1 MTAINRINPFMVL
14 CPMDVTP
21 LHQLDP
27 THRFT
32 DRTQDYVNHR
42 PSYPP
47 AAIAAILAGI
57 TPQTAA
63 DIGSGTGISTRL
75 LADRG
80 LQVWAVEP
88 NAAMGDS
95 AIAHPQITPWQGTA
109 EQTGLADQSMD
120 LVTAFQAFHW
130 FKHDQALPE
139 LRRILKPHGR
149 LAIVWND
156 RDRADPF
163 TQRYGEV
170 LQSVSNKPVGID
182 RLSDA
187 TPLRQ
192 DPKSF
197 TNIREITI
205 PHQQGLNLAGL
216 IGLAQSRSY
225 TPKSGEAQVQLV
237 DRLTALHREFANAEG
252 LTDLHY
258 NANVFL
264 AAPLPLLHVLN

>member
-1 MTAINRINPFMVL
+1 
-14 CPMDVTP
+14 MDITP

-42 PSYPP
+42 PSYPA
-47 AAIAAILAGI
+47 AAIDAILAGI
-57 TPQTAA
+57 TPQTVA
-63 DIGSGTGISTRL
+63 DIGAGTGISTRL
-75 LADRG
+75 LADRS

-88 NAAMGDS
+88 NAAMQNAAPD
-95 AIAHPQITPWQGTA
+95 HPHITRWQGTA

-130 FKHDQALPE
+130 FQHEVALPE
-139 LRRILKPHGR
+139 LHRILKPHGR

-156 RDRADPF
+156 RDRTDPF

-182 RLSDA
+182 RLADA

-192 DPKSF
+192 ATDHF
-197 TNIREITI
+197 TNIQAIVI
-205 PHQQGLNLAGL
+205 PHQQSLQIAGL
-216 IGLAQSRSY
+216 IGLANSRSY

-237 DRLTALHREFANAEG
+237 DRLTALHQEFANFEG
-252 LTDLHY
+252 IIDLHY
-258 NANVFL
+258 NTHIFL
-264 AAPLPLLHVLN
+264 AIAKPTIEG

>member
-1 MTAINRINPFMVL
+1 MRL
-14 CPMDVTP
+14 CPMDITP

-42 PSYPP
+42 PSYPT
-47 AAIAAILAGI
+47 AAIDAILAGI
-57 TPQTAA
+57 SPQTGA
-63 DIGSGTGISTRL
+63 DIGAGTGISTRL

-80 LQVWAVEP
+80 IQVWAVEP
-88 NAAMGDS
+88 NAAMGKS
-95 AIAHPQITPWQGTA
+95 AIAHPQITRWQGTA
-109 EQTGLADQSMD
+109 EQTGLANQSMD

-130 FKHDQALPE
+130 FEHAVAVPE
-139 LRRILKPHGR
+139 LHRILKPHGR

-163 TQRYGEV
+163 TRCYGEV

-192 DPKSF
+192 FPNHF
-197 TNIREITI
+197 TNIREISI
-205 PHQQGLNLAGL
+205 PHRQALNLAGL

-225 TPKSGEAQVQLV
+225 TPKSGEAQMQLV
-237 DRLTALHREFANAEG
+237 DRLTALHQAFADAEG
-252 LTDLHY
+252 LTHMHY
-258 NANVFL
+258 DTNIFL
-264 AAPLPLLHVLN
+264 ADST

>member
-1 MTAINRINPFMVL
+1 
-14 CPMDVTP
+14 MDITP

-42 PSYPP
+42 PSYPA
-47 AAIAAILAGI
+47 AAIDAILAGI

-88 NAAMGDS
+88 NAAMRNS
-95 AIAHPQITPWQGTA
+95 ASDHPNITRWQGTA
-109 EQTGLADQSMD
+109 EQTGLADRSMD

-130 FKHDQALPE
+130 FQHEVALPE
-139 LRRILKPHGR
+139 LHRILKPHGR

-156 RDRADPF
+156 RDRTDPF
-163 TQRYGEV
+163 TRCYGEV

-182 RLSDA
+182 RLADA
-187 TPLRQ
+187 TPLHQ
-192 DPKSF
+192 APHHF
-197 TNIREITI
+197 THIRKIAI
-205 PHQQGLNLAGL
+205 PHQQALNLAGL

-225 TPKSGEAQVQLV
+225 TPKSGAAQVQLV
-237 DRLTALHREFANAEG
+237 DRLTALHQEFANADG
-252 LTDLHY
+252 LTQLHY
-258 NANVFL
+258 NTHIFL
-264 AAPLPLLHVLN
+264 ADVVGRRQWSPDYAGRGFD